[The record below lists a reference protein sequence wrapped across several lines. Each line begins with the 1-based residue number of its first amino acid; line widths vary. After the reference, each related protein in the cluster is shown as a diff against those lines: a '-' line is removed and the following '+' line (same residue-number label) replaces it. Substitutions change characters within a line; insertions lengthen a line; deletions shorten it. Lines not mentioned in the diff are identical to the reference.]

1 MDTRKI
7 LMAGL
12 LATSVAS
19 TAALARSNVEFELN
33 IGPPPPD
40 RGSRSGAARW
50 ICLGAG
56 LLELER
62 RTARLGE
69 GPLAA

>member
-1 MDTRKI
+1 MDTRRI

-33 IGPPPPD
+33 IGPPPPIVEVVPAP
-40 RGSRSGAARW
+40 RAR
-50 ICLGAG
+50 IRLGAG

-62 RTARLGE
+62 RTARLGQ